1 MEHDSGRASLVTFSV
16 VVTKELAD
24 RLTAIAEARGAK
36 RAQIARMLLAEGADR
51 HERVQRIAE
60 SLDISEAAAS

>member
-1 MEHDSGRASLVTFSV
+1 MEHDSGRASLVTFSEV
-16 VVTKELAD
+16 VPKELAD

-60 SLDISEAAAS
+60 SLELTEAAS